1 MVKLGKVASVGQMW
15 NGQIA
20 CLLVHKDNL
29 VLQQGI
35 EGASVFAFAMVKRG
49 SLTVDYN
56 GVEMELTPNDI
67 HTYAPGMP
75 TTMLHV
81 TDDYEGYC
89 LIIDEALV
97 RNTPLMSHLIKA
109 AYQPIAEFGKPEFS
123 LTDDQAS
130 LVWSVLTLLRE
141 HIMRKMDYQREALLD
156 ICEVFCIDLID
167 IQNVMVAHRQVNT
180 HRDDIFTDFLQ
191 LVSLNFMAH
200 HDLRFY
206 ADHLNISTPYL
217 SRIVREMSGRT
228 VMSFIDHALAAE
240 AARRLKTTSQSVTA
254 MSFDF
259 GFSDQAAFTKFFT
272 RMKGVSPKTFRK
284 S

>member
-1 MVKLGKVASVGQMW
+1 
-15 NGQIA
+15 
-20 CLLVHKDNL
+20 
-29 VLQQGI
+29 
-35 EGASVFAFAMVKRG
+35 
-49 SLTVDYN
+49 
-56 GVEMELTPNDI
+56 
-67 HTYAPGMP
+67 MP

-89 LIIDEALV
+89 LIIDETLV
-97 RNTPLMSHLIKA
+97 RDTPLMSHLIKA
-109 AYQPIAEFGKPEFS
+109 AYQPIADFGKPEFS
-123 LTDDQAS
+123 LTDAQAS

-141 HIMRKMDYQREALLD
+141 HIMRKMDYQREALLG

-167 IQNVMVAHRQVNT
+167 IQNVMVAHRPAST
-180 HRDDIFTDFLQ
+180 HRDEIFAGFLQ
-191 LVSLNFMAH
+191 LVSLNFMTRHA
-200 HDLRFY
+200 LRFY
-206 ADHLNISTPYL
+206 ADRLNISTPYL

-240 AARRLKTTSQSVTA
+240 AAHRLKTTSQSVTA

-259 GFSDQAAFTKFFT
+259 GFSDQAAFTKFFS